1 MKEFFHEVML
11 VLVTSSKRE
20 TDMNIWVEYFRS
32 TDKRS
37 HIEGSH
43 AQMKEQAKWVEPDP
57 KDVHK
62 RFCQNR
68 EDANRFAKSMQD
80 QGYHATIKTDKSY

>member
-1 MKEFFHEVML
+1 
-11 VLVTSSKRE
+11 
-20 TDMNIWVEYFRS
+20 
-32 TDKRS
+32 
-37 HIEGSH
+37 
-43 AQMKEQAKWVEPDP
+43 MKEQAKWVEPDP